1 MWIYVLLTGMRL
13 FDAHNHLQDSRF
25 SGGQRELIPSVL
37 AAGLVRM
44 VVNGACEDDWEEV
57 RRLAD
62 AFPEVMPAF
71 GLHPWYLH
79 SRTENWRAELA
90 RRIDSVPGA
99 SVGEIGIDR
108 WILDQPAHIRGR
120 YVPELAAVEPAPLEI
135 QEEVFVWQL
144 RLAAERG
151 VAASIHCLH
160 AWGRLLELLKANP
173 VPKPGFLL
181 HSYGGSAEMIP
192 ALVKLGARFSFPGYF
207 LQERKARQQE
217 VFRSVPADRL
227 LVETDA
233 PDQLPPAEFRPH
245 PLAGKKGEELNHPA
259 NIEAIYRGL
268 AKVRGEPVEKL
279 AEVVAEN
286 FVRLFGMK

>member
-1 MWIYVLLTGMRL
+1 VWTYVLLAGMRL

-25 SGGQRELIPSVL
+25 SGRQPDWIPSVRD
-37 AAGLVRM
+37 AGLVRM
-44 VVNGACEDDWEEV
+44 VVNGACEEDWGDV

-79 SRTENWRAELA
+79 SRTEKWRDELV
-90 RRIDSVPGA
+90 RRIDSAPGA

-108 WILDQPAHIRGR
+108 WILDQPAHVRGR
-120 YVPELAAVEPAPLEI
+120 YVPELAAVEPAPLEV

-173 VPKPGFLL
+173 LPKRGFLL
-181 HSYGGSAEMIP
+181 HSYGGPAEMIP
-192 ALVKLGARFSFPGYF
+192 ALAKLGAYFGFPGYF
-207 LQERKARQQE
+207 LQERKGRQQE

-233 PDQLPPAEFRPH
+233 PDQLPPLEFRPH
-245 PLAGKKGEELNHPA
+245 PLAGENGGELNHPA

-268 AKVRGEPVEKL
+268 AGVRGEPVEEL
-279 AEVVAEN
+279 AESVAEN
-286 FVRLFGMK
+286 FVRLFGTK